1 MIQWGL
7 ILLTVCSSSAGDI
20 LCARGMSQGGELS
33 DFGPSGIVRA
43 IRYIV
48 TRRLVIL
55 GGLCYATA
63 FFSLLTLLSVAPL
76 SIAVPATALGFVVD
90 TIGARFLLR
99 ERIPWKRWAGVLCVT
114 AGVILTVKSGAAPQA
129 RSQKPGPYAPGV
141 ATVSAPTGS
150 EISRT
155 SPRAFCAA
163 SWFGA
168 RAQAPA
174 HVSFAATAAAGV
186 DAAGDHAASAGAEY
200 RRQ

>member
-1 MIQWGL
+1 MMQWGL
-7 ILLTVCSSSAGDI
+7 ILLTVCCSSAGDI
-20 LCARGMSQGGELS
+20 LCARGMSKGGELS

-99 ERIPWKRWAGVLCVT
+99 ERVPWKRWAGVLCVT
-114 AGVILTVKSGAAPQA
+114 AGVILTVKSGAATNLP
-129 RSQKPGPYAPGV
+129 SGKPALSAPRA
-141 ATVSAPTGS
+141 ATVSS
-150 EISRT
+150 
-155 SPRAFCAA
+155 
-163 SWFGA
+163 
-168 RAQAPA
+168 
-174 HVSFAATAAAGV
+174 VSGMRL
-186 DAAGDHAASAGAEY
+186 GHAVTT
-200 RRQ
+200 RR